1 MPDGVGKETEKGM
14 ADFDFS
20 AIVPGLLHW
29 YDRNARILPWR
40 EDSSPYRVWIS
51 EIMLQQTRV
60 EAVKPF
66 FERFLAALPDLPSLA
81 AAPEEQLLKLWEGL
95 GYYSRVRNLARCAR
109 IILAEHGGRFPSSAE
124 ELRRLPGIGD
134 YTAGAIA
141 SISFGVPEPA
151 VDGNVLRVVARLTG
165 YTGEVTQPRYQK
177 TVAEELR
184 AVYPAGRCGDFTQSL
199 MELGAVVCLPNGAPK
214 CSRCPLAEL
223 CEGRRDG
230 TAAEI
235 PMRAPKKPRR
245 VEQRCVFLLRCGERV
260 ALRKRPPEGL
270 LAGLWEF
277 PALVGAFEASRLAE
291 LGIPP
296 ETPVR
301 RILSARHVFTHL
313 EWEMQGYLVELEQPA
328 AGFEWVAREELE
340 TRVSL
345 PSAFR
350 AFRRFLLTGK

>member
-1 MPDGVGKETEKGM
+1 MPEGAEESGRGMTEL
-14 ADFDFS
+14 DFA
-20 AIVPGLLHW
+20 AIVPGLLDW

-60 EAVKPF
+60 EAAKPY
-66 FERFLAALPDLPSLA
+66 FERFLAALPDLASLA
-81 AAPEEQLLKLWEGL
+81 SAPEELLLKLWEGL

-109 IILAEHGGRFPSSAE
+109 IIQAEYGGHFPGSAE
-124 ELRRLPGIGD
+124 ELRGLPGIGE

-141 SISFGVPEPA
+141 SISFGLPEPA
-151 VDGNVLRVVARLTG
+151 VDGNVLRVAARLTG
-165 YTGEVTQPRYQK
+165 YTGEVAQPRFRK
-177 TVAEELR
+177 EITERLR

-214 CSRCPLAEL
+214 CSLCPLAEL
-223 CEGRRDG
+223 CEGRLAG

-235 PMRAPKKPRR
+235 PVRAPKKPRR
-245 VEQRCVFLLRCGERV
+245 VELRSVFLLCCGERV

-277 PALVGAFEASRLAE
+277 PSLAGAFEPSRQAE

-301 RILSARHVFTHL
+301 RVLSARHVFTHL
-313 EWEMQGYLVELEQPA
+313 EWEMQGYLVELPQPP
-328 AGFEWVAREELE
+328 AGYQWVTREELE
-340 TRVSL
+340 ERISL

>member
-1 MPDGVGKETEKGM
+1 MPSGAEEKAERGTPE
-14 ADFDFS
+14 FDFS

-40 EDSSPYRVWIS
+40 EDFSPYRVWIS

-60 EAVKPF
+60 EAAKPY
-66 FERFLAALPDLPSLA
+66 FERFLAALPDLASLA
-81 AAPEEQLLKLWEGL
+81 SAPEELLLKLWEGL

-109 IILAEHGGRFPSSAE
+109 IIQAEYGGHFPGSAE
-124 ELRRLPGIGD
+124 ELRRLPGIGE

-141 SISFGVPEPA
+141 SISFGLPEPA
-151 VDGNVLRVVARLTG
+151 VDGNVLRVAARLTG
-165 YTGEVTQPRYQK
+165 YLGEVTQPRFRK
-177 TVAEELR
+177 EITGKLR

-214 CSRCPLAEL
+214 CSCCPLEEL
-223 CEGRRDG
+223 CEGRRAG

-235 PMRAPKKPRR
+235 PVRAPKKPRR
-245 VEQRCVFLLRCGERV
+245 VERRCVFLLCYGERV

-277 PALVGAFEASRLAE
+277 PALEGAFEVSRLAE

-296 ETPVR
+296 ETPVER
-301 RILSARHVFTHL
+301 VVAARHVFSHL
-313 EWEMQGYLVELEQPA
+313 EWEMQGYLAELSQPVE
-328 AGFEWVAREELE
+328 GYEWVTRQELE
-340 TRVSL
+340 TRISL

-350 AFRRFLLTGK
+350 VFRRFLLTGK

>member
-1 MPDGVGKETEKGM
+1 MSARSTPQERLEQMVEPLL
-14 ADFDFS
+14 FWFS
-20 AIVPGLLHW
+20 QSHR
-29 YDRNARILPWR
+29 DLPWR
-40 EDSSPYRVWIS
+40 REPSPYHVWVS
-51 EIMLQQTRV
+51 EVMLQQTRV
-60 EAVKPF
+60 EAVRPYY
-66 FERFLAALPDLPSLA
+66 ERFLSALPTVQALA
-81 AAPEEQLLKLWEGL
+81 GCPQEQLLKLWEGL

-109 IILAEHGGRFPSSAE
+109 ILLAEYGGRFPASAE
-124 ELRRLPGIGD
+124 ELRGLPGIGE

-141 SISFGVPEPA
+141 SISFGLPEPA
-151 VDGNVLRVVARLTG
+151 VDGNVLRVAARLTG
-165 YTGEVTQPRYQK
+165 YTGEVAQPRFRK
-177 TVAEELR
+177 EITERLR

-214 CSRCPLAEL
+214 CSLCPLAEL
-223 CEGRRDG
+223 CEGRLAG

-235 PMRAPKKPRR
+235 PVRAPKKPRR
-245 VEQRCVFLLRCGERV
+245 VELRSVFLLCCGERV

-277 PALVGAFEASRLAE
+277 PSLAGAFEPSRQAE

-301 RILSARHVFTHL
+301 RVLSARHVFTHL
-313 EWEMQGYLVELEQPA
+313 EWEMQGYLVELPQPP
-328 AGFEWVAREELE
+328 AGYQWVTREELE
-340 TRVSL
+340 ERISL

>member
-1 MPDGVGKETEKGM
+1 MPEGAEESGRGMTEL
-14 ADFDFS
+14 DF
-20 AIVPGLLHW
+20 AAVVPGLLDW

-60 EAVKPF
+60 EAAKPY
-66 FERFLAALPDLPSLA
+66 FERFLAALPDLEALA

-109 IILAEHGGRFPSSAE
+109 ILLAEYGGRFPASAE
-124 ELRRLPGIGD
+124 ELRGLPGIGE

-141 SISFGVPEPA
+141 SISFGLPEPA
-151 VDGNVLRVVARLTG
+151 VDGNVLRVAARLTG
-165 YTGEVTQPRYQK
+165 YTGEVAQPRFRK
-177 TVAEELR
+177 EITERLR

-214 CSRCPLAEL
+214 CSLCPLAEL
-223 CEGRRDG
+223 CEGRLAG

-235 PMRAPKKPRR
+235 PVRAPKKPRR
-245 VEQRCVFLLRCGERV
+245 VELRSVFLLCCGERV

-277 PALVGAFEASRLAE
+277 PSLAGAFEPSRQAE

-301 RILSARHVFTHL
+301 RVLSARHVFTHL
-313 EWEMQGYLVELEQPA
+313 EWEMQGYLVELPQPP
-328 AGFEWVAREELE
+328 AGYQWVTREELE
-340 TRVSL
+340 ERISL

>member
-1 MPDGVGKETEKGM
+1 MPGRRNGAEPDAAG
-14 ADFDFS
+14 FDFA
-20 AIVPGLLHW
+20 AIVPGLLNW

-66 FERFLAALPDLPSLA
+66 FERFLRALPDLASLA

-109 IILAEHGGRFPSSAE
+109 IILEEHGGRFPASAE
-124 ELRRLPGIGD
+124 LLRGLPGIGE

-141 SISFGVPEPA
+141 SISFGLPEPA
-151 VDGNVLRVVARLTG
+151 VDGNVLRVAARLTG
-165 YTGEVTQPRYQK
+165 YEGEVTQPCFRQEIREK
-177 TVAEELR
+177 LR

-199 MELGAVVCLPNGAPK
+199 MELGAIVCLPNGAPK
-214 CSRCPLAEL
+214 CPVCPLAEL
-223 CEGRRDG
+223 CEGRRAG
-230 TAAEI
+230 TAPEI
-235 PMRAPKKPRR
+235 PRRMPKKPRR
-245 VEQRCVFLLRCGERV
+245 VESRSVFLLCCGEQV

-277 PALVGAFEASRLAE
+277 PALEGGFESVRLAE

-301 RILSARHVFTHL
+301 RLLAARHVFTHL
-313 EWEMQGYLVELEQPA
+313 EWEMQGYLVELPRPS
-328 AGFEWVAREELE
+328 AGYEWVTRQELE
-340 TRVSL
+340 ERISL